1 MRLNDLIS
9 MSPDI
14 SLEGNVDCNVTSLT
28 MDSRK
33 VEPGALFVALRG
45 VTSDGHQFISQAI
58 QKGAVAILINED
70 HQGSF
75 PPDIAVIRAIDP
87 RQTIAHLASQFY
99 GHPSDKLLTLGITG
113 TNGKTTVT
121 YMLQNILQSLGTPC
135 GVIGTIGAQFFDTHI
150 PTGATTPEPIELH
163 QIFAQ
168 MLTAGIKIAA
178 MEVSSHA
185 LMWHRVDGMRFDVA
199 VFTNLSQDHLDF
211 HSSMER
217 YMAAKSRLFRMPG
230 NIDRPAAAILNN
242 DDPASEYFRPMIPE
256 YRTVRTY
263 GLNRSADVTAKNIRE
278 YPDSNTFNIVCS
290 EGEFPT
296 RIPIPGRHNILN
308 VLASTTALM
317 ALGYSV
323 ASIASVLKKLPSIP
337 GRMESIKQGQPF
349 QVLVDYAHTPDALIN
364 VLEAVHPITQGR
376 IITVFGCGGD
386 RDKDKRPLMGNAAS
400 TRSDLTIVTS
410 DNPRTENPTAIID
423 DIVPGLSKTN
433 EYRIIPDRRTAIQ
446 MAIRIAKEGDTV
458 LIAGKGHENY
468 QIIGDEKL
476 QFDDREESRKALEL
490 IGYK

>member
-1 MRLNDLIS
+1 MRLDDLVS

-14 SLEGNVDCNVTSLT
+14 TLDGNLECEISSLA

-45 VTSDGHQFISQAI
+45 VASDGHQFISQAI
-58 QKGAVAILINED
+58 QKGAAAILINED
-70 HQGSF
+70 FQGSF
-75 PPDIAVIRAIDP
+75 PTDIAVIRAIDP
-87 RQTIAHLASQFY
+87 RQTIALLASRFY
-99 GHPSDKLLTLGITG
+99 GNPSDKLHTIGVTG

-121 YMLQNILQSLGTPC
+121 YMLQNILKPLGVPC
-135 GVIGTIGAQFFDTHI
+135 GVIGTIGAHFFDTHF
-150 PTGATTPEPIELH
+150 PTAATTPESIELH
-163 QIFAQ
+163 QIFSK
-168 MLTAGIKIAA
+168 MVTAGIKVVA

-185 LMWHRVDGMRFDVA
+185 LMWHRVDGMRFDIA
-199 VFTNLSQDHLDF
+199 IFTNLSQDHLDF
-211 HSSMER
+211 HESMER

-230 NIDRPAAAILNN
+230 HTDRPAAAILNI

-263 GLNRSADVTAKNIRE
+263 GLNRPADVTAKNVQE
-278 YPDSNTFNIVCS
+278 YPDSNTFDIVCS

-296 RIPIPGRHNILN
+296 RVPIPGRHNILN
-308 VLASTTALM
+308 VLASTAALI
-317 ALGYSV
+317 ALGYDV
-323 ASIASVLKKLPSIP
+323 ASIASVLKELPSIP
-337 GRMESIKQGQPF
+337 GRMEPIKQGQPF

-364 VLEAVHPITQGR
+364 VLEAIRPITQGR

-386 RDKDKRPLMGNAAS
+386 RDKSKRPLMGSAAS

-410 DNPRTENPTAIID
+410 DNPRTENPTSIID
-423 DIVPGLSKTN
+423 DIVPGLSKKN

-476 QFDDREESRKALEL
+476 VFDDREESRKALEL